1 MIILYKCLY
10 KWHNLRPQGSILM
23 AETTDKNA
31 SYVRTTALTVHE
43 SKSNSQEPRPGG
55 FQGSTMKWFTG
66 CVMWDK
72 LQHEKS
78 VRCGGGE
85 AAYWKLNQSAEV
97 NQSFTMFESR
107 AARHGLLFQR
117 EISKQNKRTDLGS
130 SAARQWW
137 MASSCDLSVFTT
149 RRSKKNYRPSCDG
162 RERGGSR
169 GGAEWLLEQN
179 GAIRQS
185 QTESSLHPACPVISG
200 SPFDMS
206 KSLVLANLKFPN
218 SWLLHCCTSVFS
230 TTKHSRRLIFK
241 DSKKHSQLSTWDLHC
256 VLFS

>member
-31 SYVRTTALTVHE
+31 SYVRTTALTEHE

-149 RRSKKNYRPSCDG
+149 RRSKKNDRPSCDG
-162 RERGGSR
+162 RERGGSP
-169 GGAEWLLEQN
+169 GGAEWSLEQN

-206 KSLVLANLKFPN
+206 KSLVLANFKIPKLPTATFLHLCLLYNETLKTSNIQRFKETFPAVN
-218 SWLLHCCTSVFS
+218 VRFALCAF
-230 TTKHSRRLIFK
+230 
-241 DSKKHSQLSTWDLHC
+241 
-256 VLFS
+256 

>member
-31 SYVRTTALTVHE
+31 SYVRTTALTEHE

-97 NQSFTMFESR
+97 HQSFTMFESR

-149 RRSKKNYRPSCDG
+149 RPSKNMIDHHAMGESGEGLEEELSDCWSKMEPSVKVK
-162 RERGGSR
+162 
-169 GGAEWLLEQN
+169 
-179 GAIRQS
+179 QS
-185 QTESSLHPACPVISG
+185 HHSIPPVLW
-200 SPFDMS
+200 FQDH
-206 KSLVLANLKFPN
+206 LWHDQKFG
-218 SWLLHCCTSVFS
+218 T
-230 TTKHSRRLIFK
+230 R
-241 DSKKHSQLSTWDLHC
+241 
-256 VLFS
+256 